1 MRTIRFTSYCIVI
14 LSLFNSC
21 HVEETAQEILRNT
34 IASID
39 TIETIY
45 YKQEMARTNPQNLN
59 DTIFRYREMYFER
72 LLGDSIVG
80 VKGHWFMYV
89 DDKVN
94 VIYED
99 IYDGKR
105 LVRKNNNDSV
115 SRIYDLEKYPKFKKQ
130 HFWGHNTPFAMQHE
144 FKYMLGHSASYSAVR
159 LDDTI
164 VLGNQCFQILVKL
177 EGKTTMPGFL
187 IKLEE
192 SDGSIS
198 ETLLVIDKKTYYPI
212 KMRGVSYMSDHPGQ
226 KIFIDQK
233 YYDIDFNLR
242 INGAEYFN
250 TSSESLTGFEI
261 IEMQPN

>member
-1 MRTIRFTSYCIVI
+1 M
-14 LSLFNSC
+14 
-21 HVEETAQEILRNT
+21 AQEILENS

-39 TIETIY
+39 TIETIN

-105 LVRKNNNDSV
+105 LVRKNNKDSIA
-115 SRIYDLEKYPKFKKQ
+115 RIYDLERYPKFKEQ
-130 HFWGHNTPFAMQHE
+130 HFWGHNTLYAMQHE
-144 FKYMLGHSASYSAVR
+144 FKYILGHRDTYSIIR
-159 LDDTI
+159 LDDTLF
-164 VLGNQCFQILVKL
+164 LGSQCFQILVKL

-192 SDGSIS
+192 SEGSIS
-198 ETLLVIDKKTYYPI
+198 ETLFLIDKKTYYPVRM
-212 KMRGVSYMSDHPGQ
+212 KGVSYMTDHPTQ

-233 YYDIDFNLR
+233 YYDIHFNSS
-242 INGAEYFN
+242 IDEAKYFD
-250 TSSESLTGFEI
+250 TSTEPLSGFMIREI
-261 IEMQPN
+261 QPNSD